1 MAASATVKFTK
12 LLFVISSLSLHSTW
26 AQQPRIAIVGGGIGG
41 NSAGYF
47 LRENF
52 HKAQILLINKAE
64 ANGDPIGGR
73 LATVKVNGRDYEIG
87 GSIIHSTNKYMVDYL
102 EKCDLKKKISAPE
115 ASFSLHKDGEIVFQE
130 WGYSFLD
137 KARMGIRYGLES
149 ALKLEY
155 FVDNMLKSF
164 TGIYSKLDNSDKYY
178 KTVEEILK
186 DMSPVSKTGEV
197 STEMKDLTSVTLKDK
212 LVNLGVGDLLID
224 EMVTV
229 ATRVNYGQMPNS
241 LHAFVGAV
249 GLAGMDGE
257 LWAVEGGNKN
267 VVRCA
272 SMKTRSKNLRGEV
285 TAIEKINNEFR
296 LKVDL
301 EGSESRYETV
311 DVVVIATPLTFD
323 VANIKLPGGV
333 KQDQFPGHYHTTVAT
348 VVQGNL
354 IPEAVG
360 FKEGSSYTTT
370 NFYLSDDSDIV
381 SIAKLSPVDYN
392 PDLDDN
398 LPSVYK
404 IFSKREFTETELSS
418 MFSDIKFTHS
428 VPWLAYPE
436 YTTSD
441 DFSSFELSPGLY
453 YLNRMEWAASA
464 MEMSVISAKNVAKMA
479 TAFIRENI
487 TKKVE
492 L

>member
-1 MAASATVKFTK
+1 
-12 LLFVISSLSLHSTW
+12 
-26 AQQPRIAIVGGGIGG
+26 
-41 NSAGYF
+41 
-47 LRENF
+47 
-52 HKAQILLINKAE
+52 
-64 ANGDPIGGR
+64 
-73 LATVKVNGRDYEIG
+73 
-87 GSIIHSTNKYMVDYL
+87 
-102 EKCDLKKKISAPE
+102 
-115 ASFSLHKDGEIVFQE
+115 
-130 WGYSFLD
+130 
-137 KARMGIRYGLES
+137 MGIRYGLES

-285 TAIEKINNEFR
+285 TAEFR

-404 IFSKREFTETELSS
+404 IFSKREFTETELSF
-418 MFSDIKFTHS
+418 MFSDIKFSHS

>member
-1 MAASATVKFTK
+1 MVRTVKFTK
-12 LLFVISSLSLHSTW
+12 LLFVINTLSLHSSW
-26 AQQPRIAIVGGGIGG
+26 AQQPRIAIIGGGIGG
-41 NSAGYF
+41 NSAGDF
-47 LRENF
+47 LREKF

-87 GSIIHSTNKYMVDYL
+87 GSIIHSANKYMVDYL
-102 EKCDLKKKISAPE
+102 EKCGLEKKTSPPE

-149 ALKLEY
+149 AFKLEY
-155 FVDNMLKSF
+155 FIDNMLKSF
-164 TGIYSKLDNSDKYY
+164 TGIYSKLNSEKFYM
-178 KTVEEILK
+178 TVEDILK

-197 STEMKDLTSVTLKDK
+197 STEMTDLTGVTLKDK
-212 LVNLGVGDLLID
+212 LESLGVGDLLID

-229 ATRVNYGQMPNS
+229 ATRVNYGQMPHS
-241 LHAFVGAV
+241 IHAFVGAV

-257 LWAVEGGNKN
+257 LWAVEGGNKD
-267 VVRCA
+267 VVKCA
-272 SMKTRSKNLRGEV
+272 SMRARTKNFRGEV
-285 TAIEKINNEFR
+285 TAVEKINNEFR
-296 LKVDL
+296 LKIEL
-301 EGSESRYETV
+301 EGLEPRYQTA
-311 DVVVIATPLTFD
+311 DVVVIATPLTSD
-323 VANIKLPGGV
+323 VASIQLPEGV
-333 KQDQFPGHYHTTVAT
+333 KQDQFPGHYHKTVAT

-381 SIAKLSPVDYN
+381 SIAKLSPVDYK
-392 PDLDDN
+392 PDVDDN

-404 IFSKREFTETELSS
+404 IFSKRELTESEVAS
-418 MFSDIKFTHS
+418 MFSDIRFTHS

-436 YTTSD
+436 YSTSD

-464 MEMSVISAKNVAKMA
+464 MEMSVISAKNVANMA
-479 TAFIRENI
+479 AAFIRENI